1 MYLFFDILCSQ
12 ITKEESTMKTKQ
24 TIKKNTLYIYRHYR
38 RPCPNAA
45 EPSYFINKLVDGM
58 LAVVTGLGSI
68 TFFAFLVTM

>member
-1 MYLFFDILCSQ
+1 
-12 ITKEESTMKTKQ
+12 MKTKQ

-45 EPSYFINKLVDGM
+45 EPSYFINKLVDGI

>member
-1 MYLFFDILCSQ
+1 
-12 ITKEESTMKTKQ
+12 MKTKQ

-38 RPCPNAA
+38 RPFPNAA